1 MNIHQLTPTEASYL
15 LFAIKKT
22 LRDSDGLTPEMKQF
36 YESTYHALSTK
47 LERCRDGDSQTETR
61 YQYAKVRP
69 TWREIAL
76 GTVEDDSP
84 RDP

>member
-15 LFAIKKT
+15 LFAIKKA
-22 LRDSDGLTPEMKQF
+22 LRDKAGLTPEMTQF

-47 LERCRDGDSQTETR
+47 LERCRDGDSQAETR

-69 TWREIAL
+69 TWREISL
-76 GTVEDDSP
+76 GTVEKDPP